1 MLGMWIRVRY
11 VLERVVLPLL
21 ALVAHGG
28 CSPPTGPDGEGARL
42 LTDDELRAPAPPVDV
57 FIPPEWVGWVQ
68 GQHVPIRSLVAAGDF
83 SDLAPLADFVG
94 NRRIVL
100 LGESGH
106 GVAEFNHLKVRL
118 VKYLHEE
125 LGFDVVAFES
135 SFYECWP

>member
-1 MLGMWIRVRY
+1 
-11 VLERVVLPLL
+11 
-21 ALVAHGG
+21 
-28 CSPPTGPDGEGARL
+28 
-42 LTDDELRAPAPPVDV
+42 
-57 FIPPEWVGWVQ
+57 
-68 GQHVPIRSLVAAGDF
+68 VPIRSLVAAGDF